1 MVAAAMTSAAEA
13 QLLLAGGR
21 TTKGT
26 AMPVPKVVLPP
37 VSNFFAFQ
45 NPDNGMCKYQKFYGN
60 KAFKFFFS
68 ACFQKTKAPLN
79 PCRFGG

>member
-1 MVAAAMTSAAEA
+1 MVAATMTSAAEA

-26 AMPVPKVVLPP
+26 AMPVPKVVLPAA
-37 VSNFFAFQ
+37 SNFFAFQ

-60 KAFKFFFS
+60 KAFKFIFPCSFS
-68 ACFQKTKAPLN
+68 EN
-79 PCRFGG
+79 

>member
-21 TTKGT
+21 K
-26 AMPVPKVVLPP
+26 AMPVPKVILPP
-37 VSNFFAFQ
+37 ASNFFAFQ

-60 KAFKFFFS
+60 KAFKFIF
-68 ACFQKTKAPLN
+68 P
-79 PCRFGG
+79 